1 MEAQAPCSRTVASAT
16 RSAHGRCSGE
26 ECRGSV
32 FLLPGRRSSP
42 SETGDFWDGPVE
54 LADFSSARIQDFFHD
69 SAYRAVVPSPRRARG
84 PESII
89 SYWPIKPGPL
99 IEIGRTDGLVAI
111 RANLWLYGDTL
122 GGEFEP
128 KHRRRR
134 QFSAARTV
142 RHGRPY
148 RLRGIVS
155 RWTPRRRTAN
165 FALSQTGA
173 HGPCQCD

>member
-89 SYWPIKPGPL
+89 SYWRIKPGPL

-111 RANLWLYGDTL
+111 RANLWLHGDTL

-128 KHRRRR
+128 RNTVVDDNSLPHG
-134 QFSAARTV
+134 QFVMGVRTDCAASSRAGQRGAAPRT
-142 RHGRPY
+142 
-148 RLRGIVS
+148 LR
-155 RWTPRRRTAN
+155 
-165 FALSQTGA
+165 
-173 HGPCQCD
+173 